1 MTRLAASVVI
11 VEGGRVLLKESERS
25 PGTWGLPGGLVED
38 NESVAQAAIR
48 EAQEETGLKV
58 RLERLIGVYSR
69 PHASGGGLHV
79 IVFTAQAV
87 GGMLQP
93 DPGEVLEAR
102 YFGPEALPDSLPP
115 AMRLQ
120 IEAALAGAGGGMV
133 WSDEGTWPV
142 TLDVSH

>member
-1 MTRLAASVVI
+1 MTRLGASLVI
-11 VEGGRVLLKESERS
+11 VENGNILLKESERS

-69 PHASGGGLHV
+69 PHASGGGIH
-79 IVFTAQAV
+79 IVVFAAQAV
-87 GGMLQP
+87 GGALQP

-102 YFGPEALPDSLPP
+102 YFEPEALSDSLPR

-120 IEAALAGAGGGMV
+120 IEAALAGVGGGVV
-133 WSDEGTWPV
+133 WLDNGAWPV
-142 TLDVSH
+142 ALDVS